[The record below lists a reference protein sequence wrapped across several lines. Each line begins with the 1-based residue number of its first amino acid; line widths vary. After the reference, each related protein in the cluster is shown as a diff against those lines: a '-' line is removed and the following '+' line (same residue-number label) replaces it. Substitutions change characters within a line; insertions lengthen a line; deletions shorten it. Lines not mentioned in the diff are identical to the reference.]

1 FAAVAGRAALLV
13 SAAVVLAVAAGAEAW
28 HGNEQLAGGDGRGL
42 EAVHGVLVVAIL
54 LLGLAALLP
63 GILDR
68 RALFWLGAAIATVT
82 GVTSWASGDA
92 EVALVVAEPTAS
104 IVLASA
110 LTLVLALRVVLPRTG
125 TLERVVA
132 CAAIPAS
139 ATWALQAALRP
150 AHLDEQTLALV
161 TIGALCLAH
170 VVAFVLARPPFTTAV
185 TWVAIGLA
193 AITAL
198 SAIMREAVDPI
209 EWASLP
215 VAIALLATGTVQL
228 RRTAA
233 ARSWAWLAPGILVLL
248 LPSLV
253 LTFTDDAVWRLVA
266 LGLTCVGLIAI
277 GALARLQAP
286 LILGSII
293 VLVHAGRTFAPQL
306 RAIYESTEW
315 WVWAAIGGA
324 IILFLGFTIE
334 RRIRNL
340 KSVTAR
346 VSQLR

>member
-1 FAAVAGRAALLV
+1 MCIR
-13 SAAVVLAVAAGAEAW
+13 
-28 HGNEQLAGGDGRGL
+28 
-42 EAVHGVLVVAIL
+42 
-54 LLGLAALLP
+54 
-63 GILDR
+63 DR
-68 RALFWLGAAIATVT
+68 
-82 GVTSWASGDA
+82 
-92 EVALVVAEPTAS
+92 
-104 IVLASA
+104 
-110 LTLVLALRVVLPRTG
+110 
-125 TLERVVA
+125 
-132 CAAIPAS
+132 
-139 ATWALQAALRP
+139 
-150 AHLDEQTLALV
+150 
-161 TIGALCLAH
+161 
-170 VVAFVLARPPFTTAV
+170 FTTAV

-198 SAIMREAVDPI
+198 SAIVREAVDPI

-215 VAIALLATGTVQL
+215 VAIALLATGTVHL